1 MKNIL
6 TIVIPCKNEEDYIY
20 RTLYKLNEQKG
31 ICGVNVFIADGG
43 STDST
48 LIKIDRFESVY
59 SNLKINIIEGGSVSF
74 GRNNGARFS
83 FTKYILFLD
92 ADTLVLSKDAILES
106 VTQMETYNFHLSTCK
121 VKSTSPTLISK
132 FIFWIFNKIQRWM
145 PETFCTGQF
154 FLIKK
159 DIFDLHG
166 GFDESIHQSEDYLL
180 SRNIPK
186 NKFNIVNRW
195 IGQDDRRFKKMGYF
209 NFILLILK
217 NYFNRNNKEYFTKDI
232 GYWK

>member
-1 MKNIL
+1 MKHTL
-6 TIVIPCKNEEDYIY
+6 TIVIPCKNEEKYIY
-20 RTLYKLNEQKG
+20 RTLCKLNEQKG
-31 ICGVNVFIADGG
+31 IRGVKVFIADGG

-48 LIKIDRFESVY
+48 LVRINRFRSVY
-59 SNLKINIIEGGSVSF
+59 SNLKISIIKGGSVSV
-74 GRNNGARFS
+74 GRNNGARLS
-83 FTKYILFLD
+83 STKYILFLD
-92 ADTLVLSKDAILES
+92 ADTLILSTDAIYES
-106 VTQMETYNFHLSTCK
+106 ITQMESNDYDLSTCR
-121 VKSTSPTLISK
+121 VQSVSNSIPSK
-132 FIFWIFNKIQRWM
+132 FIFWIFNKIQKWM

-159 DIFDLHG
+159 DVFDLHG

-186 NKFNIVNRW
+186 NKFKIINRW

-217 NYFNRNNKEYFTKDI
+217 NYLNKNNKEYFTKDV

>member
-6 TIVIPCKNEEDYIY
+6 TIIIPCKNEEGYIY

-31 ICGVNVFIADGG
+31 IRGVRVIIADGG

-48 LIKIDRFESVY
+48 LTKINKFRSVY
-59 SNLKINIIEGGSVSF
+59 NNLNINVIKGGSVSV
-74 GRNNGARFS
+74 GRNSGAQLS
-83 FTKYILFLD
+83 STKYVLFLD
-92 ADTLVLSKDAILES
+92 ADTLVLSKDAIWES
-106 VTQMETYNFHLSTCK
+106 VTQMETHDFYLSTCK
-121 VKSTSPTLISK
+121 VKSTSSSLISK
-132 FIFWIFNKIQRWM
+132 FIFWIFNKIQKWI